1 MRFLIMVS
9 MLFLSCGI
17 SLAQQAVDQKRPAEN
32 SVNQQLNHKIKMINH
47 ILDSSTLTDKLQLS
61 DNANARQLITRA
73 KENRRKI
80 EVYMSNQQY
89 LEASAIID
97 FVLRDLSASA
107 QLLSVEDR
115 QMKKFQRSV
124 EKFEAFV
131 LPDWKEMTGEEQGF
145 LQKTLDRIGEFE
157 NFAIKNAEAENYIEA
172 TRLMETAYYL
182 KTTLIEKL
190 PHESDVIYDLKFSS
204 VEDEYEYM
212 TNRTYHFMELVD
224 LALSKNKPEAQTRK
238 LADNYISH
246 SMMHLEDAENL
257 ELEGKY
263 LEAITVLGKS
273 IDKLSTVLKMLG
285 IKI

>member
-1 MRFLIMVS
+1 
-9 MLFLSCGI
+9 MLFLSCGV
-17 SLAQQAVDQKRPAEN
+17 SLAQQTVDQKRPAEN
-32 SVNQQLNHKIKMINH
+32 SVNPQLNHKIKMINH
-47 ILDSSTLTDKLQLS
+47 ILSSPALTDKLQLS

-73 KENRRKI
+73 KENYRKI
-80 EVYMSNQQY
+80 EAYMSNQQY
-89 LEASAIID
+89 LEASAVID

-115 QMKKFQRSV
+115 QMKKFQWSV
-124 EKFEAFV
+124 EKLEAFV
-131 LPDWKEMTGEEQGF
+131 LPAWKEMTVEEQGF
-145 LQKTLDRIGEFE
+145 LQKTLDRIRGFE

-172 TRLMETAYYL
+172 TKLMETAYYL
-182 KTTLIEKL
+182 KTTLIDKL

-224 LALSKNKPEAQTRK
+224 LALSKNKPDAQTRK

-263 LEAITVLGKS
+263 SEAITVLGKS